1 MIEIKQ
7 TGNFKNAERFLSSMQ
22 RKEMFASL
30 KGLAD
35 VGVAALASA
44 TPTRSGL
51 TAASW
56 GYDIVIT
63 KDDAAIHWTNSNI
76 INGFSVAIGLQ
87 YGHGT
92 GTGGWVSGQDYIN
105 PVIQPIFD
113 KIADEVWKV
122 VTNS

>member
-1 MIEIKQ
+1 MIEIRQ
-7 TGNFKNAERFLSSMQ
+7 TGNFKNAERFLSDMQ

-44 TPTRSGL
+44 TPMRSGL